1 MAYRVAVDIGGTFT
15 DFCVFDETTNTLETH
30 KVLSTPG
37 KPGSEII
44 FGLEEL
50 SKRKGINPKKISWF
64 SHGTTVG
71 INTVI
76 QRQGA
81 KLALFVTAGFE
92 DVLELARLKVPD
104 PYNIFSQRAQPLVP
118 RERVYGIDE
127 RTLLDGSVEKKVNI
141 QSVKSAVKAAK
152 AAGVD
157 TIVVAFLHCYANSAN
172 EQQVKQA
179 IKQVDDN
186 IEVTLSSDVWPVIR
200 EYERTVTATVAG
212 YIQRRVANYLSAFQ
226 DALKQVGVPALPLI
240 GKSNGGVMTAEL
252 GKTEP
257 ISMLLSG
264 TAAGVMGAASIA
276 QHSGRAEVI
285 SFDVGGTS
293 ADVAIIMDGTAS
305 YGSGE
310 MVGDFPIYVPTV
322 SVTSIGEGG
331 GSIAWVDDFGVLKV
345 GPESAGSTP
354 GPACFNN
361 GGEKPTITDAFVV
374 SGLLVSDRLGYGAVD
389 LDLEKANAS
398 IRSLGDK
405 LILTDEEVAESII
418 KVAVSGMF
426 LETSKLFSHRG
437 VDPRRFSMVAFGG
450 AGPMLACHLA
460 KDLGLAEIIV
470 PPTPGVLSAFGGLVA
485 DIRNDFIRTVMVDVN
500 NKSLK
505 SILVS
510 VKTLEEEATG
520 WLRDEQGFKG
530 KSELLWSCD
539 MRYRGQSFEIET
551 IVKQSWLYDSSSEK
565 IKAAFHKAHHQV
577 YDHSDESAEVQIVNL
592 RLVIVGTVPK
602 PSMPVSKEKKSL
614 ATPSKTVKVHV
625 DGNHH
630 EAAVFDRQKLCPGD
644 HFYGPA
650 IVLQDDTTT
659 VVLPKFTAY
668 VDGAKNLILT
678 ANEIQDAS
686 R

>member
-50 SKRKGINPKKISWF
+50 SKKKGINPKKISWF

-127 RTLLDGSVEKKVNI
+127 RTLLDGSVEKKVDI

-226 DALKQVGVPALPLI
+226 DALKQAGVPALPLI

-405 LILTDEEVAESII
+405 LNLTEEEVAESII

-460 KDLGLAEIIV
+460 KDLGLAEIII

-485 DIRNDFIRTVMVDVN
+485 DVRNDFIRTVMVDVN
-500 NKSLK
+500 KKGLK

-510 VKTLEEEATG
+510 VKTLEEEATS
-520 WLRDEQGFKG
+520 WLRDEQGFTG

-551 IVKQSWLYDSSSEK
+551 IVEQSWLYTLQANKSK
-565 IKAAFHKAHHQV
+565 Q
-577 YDHSDESAEVQIVNL
+577 HSTRRII
-592 RLVIVGTVPK
+592 R
-602 PSMPVSKEKKSL
+602 
-614 ATPSKTVKVHV
+614 
-625 DGNHH
+625 
-630 EAAVFDRQKLCPGD
+630 
-644 HFYGPA
+644 
-650 IVLQDDTTT
+650 
-659 VVLPKFTAY
+659 FTITQMRAQRY
-668 VDGAKNLILT
+668 K
-678 ANEIQDAS
+678 
-686 R
+686 

>member
-50 SKRKGINPKKISWF
+50 SKRKGINPQKISWF

-104 PYNIFSQRAQPLVP
+104 PYNIFSQRPRPLVP
-118 RERVYGIDE
+118 RERVYGIEE

-152 AAGVD
+152 ADGAD
-157 TIVVAFLHCYANSAN
+157 TIVVALLHCYANSTN

-179 IKQVDDN
+179 IKQVDDDV
-186 IEVTLSSDVWPVIR
+186 EVTLSSDVWPVIR

-226 DALKQVGVPALPLI
+226 DALKQAGVPALPLI

-293 ADVAIIMDGTAS
+293 ADVAIIMDGAAA

-331 GSIAWVDDFGVLKV
+331 GSKNRI
-345 GPESAGSTP
+345 
-354 GPACFNN
+354 
-361 GGEKPTITDAFVV
+361 
-374 SGLLVSDRLGYGAVD
+374 
-389 LDLEKANAS
+389 
-398 IRSLGDK
+398 
-405 LILTDEEVAESII
+405 
-418 KVAVSGMF
+418 
-426 LETSKLFSHRG
+426 
-437 VDPRRFSMVAFGG
+437 
-450 AGPMLACHLA
+450 
-460 KDLGLAEIIV
+460 
-470 PPTPGVLSAFGGLVA
+470 
-485 DIRNDFIRTVMVDVN
+485 
-500 NKSLK
+500 
-505 SILVS
+505 
-510 VKTLEEEATG
+510 
-520 WLRDEQGFKG
+520 
-530 KSELLWSCD
+530 
-539 MRYRGQSFEIET
+539 GQ
-551 IVKQSWLYDSSSEK
+551 D
-565 IKAAFHKAHHQV
+565 
-577 YDHSDESAEVQIVNL
+577 
-592 RLVIVGTVPK
+592 
-602 PSMPVSKEKKSL
+602 
-614 ATPSKTVKVHV
+614 
-625 DGNHH
+625 
-630 EAAVFDRQKLCPGD
+630 
-644 HFYGPA
+644 
-650 IVLQDDTTT
+650 
-659 VVLPKFTAY
+659 
-668 VDGAKNLILT
+668 
-678 ANEIQDAS
+678 
-686 R
+686 